1 MKQRPPTAKGFA
13 FITMEDEEG
22 IINVV
27 IRPDVYERHRQI
39 CIFNPV
45 LIVDGAL
52 QKRDGTL
59 NVLAERIAPAILS
72 TGESLPSRRRARAH
86 PVSKRH

>member
-1 MKQRPPTAKGFA
+1 
-13 FITMEDEEG
+13 MEDEVG

-27 IRPDVYERHRQI
+27 IRPDVYKRHRQI

-45 LIVDGAL
+45 LVVDGTL

-59 NVLAERIAPAILS
+59 NVLAERIAPVSLS
-72 TGESLPSRRRARAH
+72 TGQSLPSRRRARAH
-86 PVSKRH
+86 PVSRSH